1 MNLPLSPGAPAE
13 TAENAPAT
21 GSADVHASAARTAP
35 GRRPRR
41 RLRAPALLIGA
52 AAVWA
57 LFVVPGRLLSGRW
70 WLWLLPDLVPPPAFV
85 AVPVLLFA
93 LSCAATRG
101 RTRRWL
107 LPALAVLL
115 AAGVGRAGLHWGALV
130 PGGGPGPAPAG
141 ALKVFSWNTLYWDSS
156 DDPGAFHRY
165 LRSKD
170 ADVYLLQEHLA
181 WEDGKHKEIDRLAR
195 LRAEFPGYHLV
206 ARGELV
212 TLSRYPVVAAPPV
225 GPGRA
230 PEDSSPWRERFEWN
244 KVLRTDVD
252 VDGTVVSFYNVH
264 IPVQLDIERSWLSP
278 DFYRVVRDTDAV
290 RKEHYAALLRNARAN
305 PHPLLISGD
314 FNTTPAMGDL
324 EGLRGAFRDALPAS
338 SSFLPGTWGGDGFP
352 LWRLDWTFTDERLRV
367 HRYAL
372 VSASGLSDHRGQE
385 LLVSP
390 AG

>member
-1 MNLPLSPGAPAE
+1 MSPRTLPGARDE
-13 TAENAPAT
+13 TVRSVSANASPPPVPRPVPAT
-21 GSADVHASAARTAP
+21 R
-35 GRRPRR
+35 GRR
-41 RLRAPALLIGA
+41 RATGLLIGTTA
-52 AAVWA
+52 AWA
-57 LFVVPGRLLSGRW
+57 LFLGLGQALSGRW
-70 WLWLLPDLVPPPAFV
+70 WLWLLPDLAPPPAFV
-85 AVPVLLFA
+85 AVPALLIVLSGA
-93 LSCAATRG
+93 VATR
-101 RTRRWL
+101 RARRWL
-107 LPALAVLL
+107 LPVLAVLL

-141 ALKVFSWNTLYWDSS
+141 ALKVFSWNTLYWDTT
-156 DDPGAFHRY
+156 DDPAAFHRH

-170 ADVYLLQEHLA
+170 ADVYLLQEHLSR
-181 WEDGKHKEIDRLAR
+181 EDGRHTEIDRLDR

-212 TLSRYPVVAAPPV
+212 TLSRYPVVAAPEV
-225 GPGRA
+225 GPGR
-230 PEDSSPWRERFEWN
+230 PPGPSSSWRERFEWH

-252 VDGTVVSFYNVH
+252 VAGTVVSFYNVH

-278 DFYRVVRDTDAV
+278 GFYRVVRDTDAV
-290 RKEHYAALLRNARAN
+290 RKEHYAALLRDARAN

-324 EGLRGAFRDALPAS
+324 DGLRGEFRDALPAG
-338 SSFLPGTWGGDGFP
+338 SSFLPGTWGGEGLP

-385 LLVSP
+385 MLVSP

>member
-1 MNLPLSPGAPAE
+1 MNLPLKPVRAPNRPSRE
-13 TAENAPAT
+13 
-21 GSADVHASAARTAP
+21 
-35 GRRPRR
+35 RPRAT
-41 RLRAPALLIGA
+41 RLVIGA
-52 AAVWA
+52 AVAWA
-57 LFVVPGRLLSGRW
+57 LLVALGQLLSGRW
-70 WLWLLPDLVPPPAFV
+70 WLWLLPDLMPPPAFV
-85 AVPVLLFA
+85 VVPVA
-93 LSCAATRG
+93 LSALACAVTRG

-115 AAGVGRAGLHWGALV
+115 VAGAGRAGLHWGALL
-130 PGGGPGPAPAG
+130 PGGGRGPAPAQ
-141 ALKVFSWNTLYWDSS
+141 ALKVFSWNTLYWDTT
-156 DDPGAFHRY
+156 DDPDAFHRY

-212 TLSRYPVVAAPPV
+212 TLSRHPVVAAPPV

-230 PEDSSPWRERFEWN
+230 PEGSASWRERFEWN

-252 VDGTVVSFYNVH
+252 VAGTVVSFYNVH
-264 IPVQLDIERSWLSP
+264 VPVQLDIERSWLSP
-278 DFYRVVRDTDAV
+278 GFYGVVRDTDPV
-290 RKEHYAALLRNARAN
+290 RKEHYAALLSDARAN

-324 EGLRGAFRDALPAS
+324 RGLREAFRDTLPAS
-338 SSFLPGTWGGDGFP
+338 SSFLPGTWGIGGLP
-352 LWRLDWTFTDERLRV
+352 LWRLDWTFTDEDLRV

-372 VSASGLSDHRGQE
+372 VSAAGLSDHKGQE
-385 LLVSP
+385 LVVSP
-390 AG
+390 TG